1 MIKFEL
7 AIPYSQELQDQI
19 TSFIECNETCTVQDD
34 YEVLDCILVVS
45 ITPQWD
51 DQIVEFTTLARELAE
66 FLIELGY
73 EL

>member
-7 AIPYSQELQDQI
+7 ALPYSQELQDQI
-19 TSFIECNETCTVQDD
+19 TSFIEGNETCTVQDD
-34 YEVLDCILVVS
+34 YDVLDIILIVS
-45 ITPQWD
+45 ITPQWG
-51 DQIVEFTTLARELAE
+51 DQIVEFTTLVRELAE

>member
-7 AIPYSQELQDQI
+7 TLPYSQELYDQVN
-19 TSFIECNETCTVQDD
+19 TFIENNEICTVQDD
-34 YEVLDCILVVS
+34 IELKDENLVLTLV
-45 ITPQWD
+45 PQWN
-51 DQIVEFTTLARELAE
+51 DQVIEFTTLVRELAE

>member
-7 AIPYSQELQDQI
+7 TLPYSQELYDQVN
-19 TSFIECNETCTVQDD
+19 TFIENNEICTVQDD
-34 YEVLDCILVVS
+34 IELKDENLILTLV
-45 ITPQWD
+45 PQWN
-51 DQIVEFTTLARELAE
+51 DQVIEFTTLVRELAE

>member
-7 AIPYSQELQDQI
+7 TLPYSQELYDQVN
-19 TSFIECNETCTVQDD
+19 TFIENNEICTVQDD
-34 YEVLDCILVVS
+34 IELKDENLVLTLIPHWNEQV
-45 ITPQWD
+45 I
-51 DQIVEFTTLARELAE
+51 EFTTLVRELAE

>member
-7 AIPYSQELQDQI
+7 TLPYSQDLYNQVN
-19 TSFIECNETCTVQDD
+19 SFIENNETCTVQDD
-34 YEVLDCILVVS
+34 IELKDENLVLTLV
-45 ITPQWD
+45 PQWNE
-51 DQIVEFTTLARELAE
+51 QVIEFTTLVRELAE

>member
-7 AIPYSQELQDQI
+7 TLPYSQELHDQVN
-19 TSFIECNETCTVQDD
+19 SFIENNETCTVQDD
-34 YEVLDCILVVS
+34 IELKDQNLVLTLV
-45 ITPQWD
+45 PQWNE
-51 DQIVEFTTLARELAE
+51 QVIEFTTLVRELAE

>member
-7 AIPYSQELQDQI
+7 TLPYSQDLYNQVD
-19 TSFIECNETCTVQDD
+19 TFIETNETCTVQDD
-34 YEVLDCILVVS
+34 IEIKDQNLVLTLI
-45 ITPQWD
+45 PQWN
-51 DQIVEFTTLARELAE
+51 DQVIEFTTLVRELAE

>member
-7 AIPYSQELQDQI
+7 TLPYSQELYDQVNV
-19 TSFIECNETCTVQDD
+19 FIENNEICTVQDD
-34 YEVLDCILVVS
+34 IELKDENLVLTLI
-45 ITPQWD
+45 PQWN
-51 DQIVEFTTLARELAE
+51 DQVIEFTTLVRELAE